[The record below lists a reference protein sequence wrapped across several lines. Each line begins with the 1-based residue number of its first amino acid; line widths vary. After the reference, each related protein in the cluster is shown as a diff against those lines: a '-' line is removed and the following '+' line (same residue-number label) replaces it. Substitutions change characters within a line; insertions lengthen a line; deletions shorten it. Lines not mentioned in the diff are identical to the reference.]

1 MKKFRIEVYELHS
14 ATYEVEAESLAKAV
28 KKINDGEG
36 ELQSTEYIEVAE
48 SYGMDLESLEDE
60 DLEELEELDFSN
72 GDFIPCIRSIEEIE

>member
-28 KKINDGEG
+28 KKINDGEE
-36 ELQSTEYIEVAE
+36 ELQSTQYLEDAE

-60 DLEELEELDFSN
+60 DLEELEELALSN
-72 GDFIPCIRSIEEIE
+72 GDFIPCIRSIEVIE